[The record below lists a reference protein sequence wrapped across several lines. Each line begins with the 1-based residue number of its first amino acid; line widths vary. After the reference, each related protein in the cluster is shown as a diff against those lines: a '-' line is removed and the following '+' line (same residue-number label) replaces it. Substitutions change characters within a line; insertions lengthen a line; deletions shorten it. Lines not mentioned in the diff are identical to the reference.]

1 MSSIGFITKGVSEKF
16 SDLIAEIEKINAHNK
31 SLITFSLSHI
41 SNTMNHIHGLTSS
54 RTICDRSGM
63 TKAGNL
69 QDRLTS
75 QEG

>member
-16 SDLIAEIEKINAHNK
+16 SELIAEIEKINAYNR
-31 SLITFSLSHI
+31 SLITVLLSHI

-63 TKAGNL
+63 MKAGNL
-69 QDRLTS
+69 QHRLTS

>member
-1 MSSIGFITKGVSEKF
+1 MSSIGSITKGVAENF
-16 SDLIAEIEKINAHNK
+16 SDLIAEIEKSNAYNK

-41 SNTMNHIHGLTSS
+41 SNTMNHIRGLTSS

-63 TKAGNL
+63 MKAGNL
-69 QDRLTS
+69 QHRLTS

>member
-1 MSSIGFITKGVSEKF
+1 MSSIGFITKGVSENF
-16 SDLIAEIEKINAHNK
+16 SDPNARIEKINAHNK

-41 SNTMNHIHGLTSS
+41 SNTMNHINGLTSS
-54 RTICDRSGM
+54 RTSSDQSGKW
-63 TKAGNL
+63 KAINL